1 MLKWIK
7 EQPARAR
14 VWLRERK
21 EAAEAKK
28 LERQAAQS
36 KDQHAHSRF
45 FLLTVPAAAT
55 VCAATVEWYWAILFC
70 IAATGKLGI
79 AWATATGSSEPTTG
93 SWHFEFSIL
102 DVSVLVGL
110 IVATLPIVML
120 SMVWLPVQFAMRG
133 AGRWRRGTLVAVGI
147 LANILVIVSGVVVMN
162 MNRQEH
168 VRAALVTEQTAGAQ
182 RAMLQANVDG
192 LQHELDTLMNHRSTY
207 VATAASVGA
216 AAYERNYVAQ
226 ARATNDP
233 RLPQLERALGSARRA
248 DELRAQILA
257 ARQTAATAA
266 PEAATQANVQDDV
279 GAGLNTFA
287 QYVEVYRPPF
297 VALICTL
304 IGIFGAW
311 WVVALLEGLNP
322 RDVLRSG
329 WADEGHR
336 IEDLREEAPV
346 AAEPM
351 KPAREVVTD
360 AETGEELIRIT
371 PKPHWRK
378 AKGKKQRVETQP
390 DIPPDETGVS
400 ADGGGRIASALTEDD
415 VQVAP
420 SADDQAEKPTASDD
434 RQDDLGGNEQAPSE
448 QAETADAQRHNASGL
463 ESSDAIQPEP
473 SEEPTQE
480 ELAAYMELESAP
492 EAAGDISGSLQVSEP
507 EADPYQANNEPSDEA
522 QQEAQDEAPVQ
533 PRALLA
539 AAE

>member
-1 MLKWIK
+1 MKWIS
-7 EQPARAR
+7 EQAARAR
-14 VWLRERK
+14 VWMRERK
-21 EAAEAKK
+21 EAAHVKK
-28 LERQAAQS
+28 LERQAAAAR
-36 KDQHAHSRF
+36 DTHHNSRF

-55 VCAATVEWYWAILFC
+55 ICAATVEWYWAILFC

-79 AWATATGSSEPTTG
+79 SWATATGSAEPVTG

-110 IVATLPIVML
+110 VVATLPIVML

-133 AGRWRRGTLVAVGI
+133 AGRWRRGTLITVGI
-147 LANILVIVSGVVVMN
+147 LANFLVIVSGTVVMN

-168 VRAALVTEQTAGAQ
+168 VRAQLVTEQTAGAQ

-192 LQHELDTLMNHRSTY
+192 LQHELDTLMTHRSTY

-216 AAYERNYVAQ
+216 VAYERDYVAQ

-233 RLPQLERALGSARRA
+233 RLPLIERALGSARRA
-248 DELRAQILA
+248 DDLRAQIAA
-257 ARQTAATAA
+257 ARQQVATAA
-266 PEAATQANVQDDV
+266 PEAATQANVRDDV
-279 GAGLNTFA
+279 GVGLNTFA

-322 RDVLRSG
+322 RDVIRSG
-329 WADEGHR
+329 WADPEHR
-336 IEDLREEAPV
+336 IEDLREEEPV
-346 AAEPM
+346 VPQPM

-378 AKGKKQRVETQP
+378 AKGKKQRVETAP
-390 DIPPDETGVS
+390 DIPPDEKGVE
-400 ADGGGRIASALTEDD
+400 ADGGGRIGSVASEPLEENRTGD
-415 VQVAP
+415 
-420 SADDQAEKPTASDD
+420 
-434 RQDDLGGNEQAPSE
+434 
-448 QAETADAQRHNASGL
+448 ADALQPPEAGDDEPVAVAVS
-463 ESSDAIQPEP
+463 QPEP
-473 SEEPTQE
+473 P
-480 ELAAYMELESAP
+480 P
-492 EAAGDISGSLQVSEP
+492 E
-507 EADPYQANNEPSDEA
+507 EPSDEIPELTPE
-522 QQEAQDEAPVQ
+522 QELALAEEASPQPSEPVSDETEQPAEEESQEPAQDDPPVQ